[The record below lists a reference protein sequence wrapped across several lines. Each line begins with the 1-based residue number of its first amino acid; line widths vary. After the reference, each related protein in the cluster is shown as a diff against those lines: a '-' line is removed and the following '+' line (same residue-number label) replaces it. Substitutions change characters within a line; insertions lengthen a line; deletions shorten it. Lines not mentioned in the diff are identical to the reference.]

1 MLRVLAPTDQQCL
14 ATNDR
19 QKVLQEVVLFAQ
31 NKCITKSI

>member
-19 QKVLQEVVLFAQ
+19 QKLLQKVVLFAE